1 MRFCARAQF
10 EGGYK
15 KRSTSIAAALAIF
28 FLVLLQPTEGKE
40 DINMWTVSALCLTV
54 VVAVISAQPDDA
66 ECGNL
71 GFSRPRPRIRGTVTQ
86 LFQSS
91 SNALQDDSPR
101 MLIFRDQ
108 FSFLYTFHGVTHFS
122 TCTGD
127 NLPVCR
133 SSEEQCCSS
142 EYLEGVQERV
152 RERLEKFL
160 RKEFDD
166 VIEEYQDEVD
176 NLLEC
181 ELL

>member
-1 MRFCARAQF
+1 M
-10 EGGYK
+10 
-15 KRSTSIAAALAIF
+15 
-28 FLVLLQPTEGKE
+28 
-40 DINMWTVSALCLTV
+40 
-54 VVAVISAQPDDA
+54 
-66 ECGNL
+66 
-71 GFSRPRPRIRGTVTQ
+71 
-86 LFQSS
+86 
-91 SNALQDDSPR
+91 
-101 MLIFRDQ
+101 
-108 FSFLYTFHGVTHFS
+108 
-122 TCTGD
+122 
-127 NLPVCR
+127 PVCR